1 MGNLLTHFKTML
13 AQYKNAER
21 SKKYGSVVKQVI
33 DELLEARGSIAR
45 VASYKTEATGTLTVT
60 VPVPLK
66 EYSQNIINT
75 LSDLAEK
82 LGVEK
87 VDFFPSNNLL
97 IRITKEQAKLPVI
110 VPRFQEDKDLQI
122 PLGLHTQTSEPV
134 WLNLRHN
141 PHLLIAGST
150 GKGKSVCLEN
160 IIMHVDQYFD
170 DTRFIMVDPKRIE
183 LSAFDV
189 LPKLHQPIITEPDE
203 AVLQLRDVCT
213 LMDDRYRRMKDLH
226 TKDFRK
232 LHEPRLFVIVDEYA
246 DLMMTSRKL
255 EDEGGEK
262 LDIEKFICRIAQLGR
277 AAGIHLIIATQR
289 PSVDVITGLIKN
301 NIPTRIAFG
310 VGSSYDSKTI
320 LDESGA
326 ESLPSAGFG
335 ILRDEHGM
343 QPFKG
348 VLVSEKERDE
358 YLNRY
363 PTKTAFIT
371 RPISD
376 AVVELRQQEKLFYGL
391 TEGKIREYL
400 GTIKVYRNVQARNDL
415 GIAHAHAHELGK
427 LLDTQSVVKH
437 EGRIRHVVAPEKFS
451 L

>member
-1 MGNLLTHFKTML
+1 ML